1 MAEPFISEI
10 RLFGFSFAPKG
21 WAFCDGR
28 TLSIAQNQ
36 ALFALIGTMYGG
48 NGTTTF
54 NLPDLRG
61 RTPLHFASNIP
72 QGTMAG
78 VESVTLLSTQMPQ
91 HTHAVSATS
100 DAGNVGPYTNALF
113 AAGVSRTSGNTV
125 AAYGPPTSA
134 VPLHPASVSTTGG
147 NQPHSNLQPSLV
159 MNFCIAMFGVFPS
172 RS

>member
-21 WAFCDGR
+21 WAFCSGQ

-61 RTPLHFASNIP
+61 RTPLHFSASIP
-72 QGTMAG
+72 QGAMAG
-78 VESVTLLSTQMPQ
+78 VESVTLLSSQMPQ
-91 HTHAVSATS
+91 HTHAVNATS
-100 DAGNVGPYTNALF
+100 DAGAVLQFENTVF
-113 AAGVSRTSGNTV
+113 ASAVSTSGAV
-125 AAYGPPTSA
+125 SAYGPPTA
-134 VPLHPASVSTTGG
+134 TVPLNTASVSATGG
-147 NQPHSNLQPSLV
+147 GQPHSNLQPSLV
-159 MNFCIAMFGVFPS
+159 MNFCIALVGVFPS